1 MDDLVST
8 AWLAER
14 LGEPGLVVIDA
25 SAHLPDAG
33 LQPFRLDLGPRV
45 YPKLTQRAFA

>member
-1 MDDLVST
+1 MDNLVST

-14 LGEPGLVVIDA
+14 LGEPNLVVIDA

-33 LQPFRLDLGPRV
+33 RNQADAPV
-45 YPKLTQRAFA
+45 YPTHFTRYLAQDG